1 MFGAA
6 AMSLSSFCVVS
17 NALRLNWFRLYD
29 ESSCRGRKPPVE
41 LQNLNDFAAAEDGT
55 EDNGADL
62 SYRLQIDGM
71 MCTHCEASVKKA
83 LESVEG
89 VVNAE
94 ADWQSGIAVAKASRS
109 ISEEQLRLA
118 VEAED
123 YSVKSVERIILSS
136 SQSR

>member
-1 MFGAA
+1 
-6 AMSLSSFCVVS
+6 MSLSSFCVVS

-29 ESSCRGRKPPVE
+29 ESSCRGRKSPVK
-41 LQNLNDFAAAEDGT
+41 LPNLNDFAAAEVDT
-55 EDNGADL
+55 EENDAKL

-89 VVNAE
+89 ILNAE
-94 ADWQSGIAVAKASRS
+94 ADWQTGIALAKASRS

-123 YSVKSVERIILSS
+123 YSVKSVERVDPTS
-136 SQSR
+136 